1 MTQPLALPATNF
13 SLAPTQADAK
23 QLNTAA
29 KQFEAIFVR
38 QMLAASRKASFGDA
52 LFGSSAGENFREML
66 DARFADVASERG
78 ALGLAKQIEAQ
89 LASRVT
95 AQRSEG

>member
-1 MTQPLALPATNF
+1 MTPPLTLPATSL
-13 SLAPTQADAK
+13 SLAPAQADAK
-23 QLNTAA
+23 QLSTAA
-29 KQFEAIFVR
+29 RQFEAIFVR

-52 LFGSSAGENFREML
+52 LMGSSAGENFREML

-89 LASRVT
+89 LAGRVAT
-95 AQRSEG
+95 QRSEG